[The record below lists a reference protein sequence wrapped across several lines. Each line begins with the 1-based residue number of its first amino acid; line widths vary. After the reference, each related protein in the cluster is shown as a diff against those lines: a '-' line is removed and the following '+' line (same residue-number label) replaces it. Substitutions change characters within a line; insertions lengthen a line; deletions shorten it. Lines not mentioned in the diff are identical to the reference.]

1 MQVGKSVRRVDAL
14 DKVRGSE
21 VFVDDISL
29 PRMLYAFVVRS
40 TKAHAKILRIGTS
53 SAEKIPGV
61 ISVLTAKDVPG
72 ENVIPVVF
80 NDQPLLADGLVRYI
94 GEPVALVAAE
104 TLLGAKRAASE
115 VEIEY
120 EEFPAVF
127 DLLEARNNPK
137 VKIFGDDNIIK
148 YEQVVK
154 GNTKNAFDKCDTI
167 VEKEY
172 NTPCQ
177 EHAYLETQGVIAEP
191 LQEDVMRVSGSM
203 QCPFYVR
210 EALAV
215 TLGIPLS
222 KAHVIQTTT
231 GGAFGGKED
240 MPSLPACQAA
250 LLAHHSKRPV
260 KLIYSRDE
268 DISVTSKRHAS
279 YIKSKYGADK
289 DGKLIATEV
298 EYVIDGGAY
307 STLSPVVLFRGV
319 IHAVGPYKCE
329 NVSVQGYAVATNNV
343 PAGAF
348 RGFGSPQV
356 LFAAER
362 QMDELAKKLG
372 ISPFEIRRKNLLQK
386 GDATITGQILP
397 WSVGAIETLE
407 KAEERRQVSGVRLEG
422 RCPQRPNEGEER
434 CQVSGVRLEGRCP
447 QRPNEGEE
455 RCRVSGVRCQNK
467 DSKDSKDGNTPIL
480 HSDSPPYEGGV
491 AEGRGGSPILQ
502 HSNTPN
508 SNDRAYGVGLSTIYY
523 GVGLGA
529 GGEHLSRTG
538 AVMEINNDGSVSFAV
553 GTTEMGQGMKTV
565 LSQIV
570 AEELG
575 IDYST
580 VYILPTD
587 TTRVPDSGPTVASRA
602 TTMSG
607 RAAQNAAK
615 ILKERLIS
623 VAGKILSAKVE
634 DINIRNSFVFLN
646 DKKTEITFQNLI
658 DECGKRRISLSSAGW
673 HHPPHLKF
681 DWETGLGDAYNVYA
695 YATNIA
701 EVEVNKKT
709 GEVKAIRIIAAH
721 DVGKAVN
728 PQMVE
733 GQIQGGTLQGVGYA
747 LTENIIR
754 ENGKILNPNFST
766 YIIPTT
772 LDTPEIIPVI
782 VEDPYPDGPFGAKGF
797 GEQPLMGIAP
807 AVANAV
813 CDALNISI
821 NELPITPEMVW
832 GKVINIK

>member
-1 MQVGKSVRRVDAL
+1 MQIGKSVRRVDAL

-29 PRMLYAFVVRS
+29 PRMLHAVVVRS
-40 TKAHAKILRIGTS
+40 TKAHAKILRIDTS
-53 SAEKIPGV
+53 AAEKIPGV
-61 ISVLTAKDVPG
+61 VSVLTAKDVPG

-80 NDQPLLADGLVRYI
+80 NDQPLLADGIVRYI
-94 GEPVALVAAE
+94 GEPIALVAAE
-104 TLLGAKRAASE
+104 TLMTAKRAVSE

-120 EEFPAVF
+120 EELPAVF
-127 DLLEARNNPK
+127 DLLE
-137 VKIFGDDNIIK
+137 KIFGDDNIIK
-148 YEQVVK
+148 HEQIIK
-154 GNTKNAFDKCDTI
+154 GDVKNAFDKCDVI
-167 VEKEY
+167 VENEY
-172 NTPCQ
+172 RTPCQ

-191 LQEDVMRVSGSM
+191 LQGDVMRVSGSM

-210 EALAV
+210 GALAV

-222 KAHVIQTTT
+222 NAHVIQTST

-250 LLAHHSKRPV
+250 LLAYHARRPV

-279 YIKSKYGADK
+279 FVRSKYGADK
-289 DGKLIATEV
+289 NGKLLATEV

-329 NVSVQGYAVATNNV
+329 NVNVQGYAVATNNV

-356 LFAAER
+356 LFATER
-362 QMDELAKKLG
+362 QMDELAKELG
-372 ISPFEIRRKNLLQK
+372 ISPFEIRRKNLLRK

-407 KAEERRQVSGVRLEG
+407 KAA
-422 RCPQRPNEGEER
+422 ER
-434 CQVSGVRLEGRCP
+434 CQVSGVR
-447 QRPNEGEE
+447 
-455 RCRVSGVRCQNK
+455 CQEKDNKDGK
-467 DSKDSKDGNTPIL
+467 DSKVNTQYSTRNVQFQSAEIPLIPPL
-480 HSDSPPYEGGV
+480 EKGDYKEQSINSNNPQIQQSDSPPYEGGV
-491 AEGRGGSPILQ
+491 PACPAYAGEGRGGSPILQ
-502 HSNTPN
+502 RSNTPN
-508 SNDRAYGVGLSTIYY
+508 PNVYAYGIGLSTIYY

-529 GGEHLSRTG
+529 GGEHLARTG
-538 AVMEINNDGSVSFAV
+538 AVMEIHDDGSVSFAV

-580 VYILPTD
+580 IYILPTD

-623 VAGKILSAKVE
+623 VASDLLSAKE
-634 DINIRNSFVFLN
+634 KEIYIKNSFVFLN
-646 DKKTEITFQNLI
+646 DKKTEITFKQLI
-658 DECGKRRISLSSAGW
+658 DECAKRRISLSSAGW

-709 GEVKAIRIIAAH
+709 GEVKVIRIIAAH

-754 ENGKILNPNFST
+754 EKGKILNPNFST

-813 CDALNISI
+813 CNALDISI

-832 GKVINIK
+832 GKVRNPLIEIS

>member
-1 MQVGKSVRRVDAL
+1 MQVGKSVKRVDAL
-14 DKVRGSE
+14 DKVLGTE
-21 VFVDDISL
+21 NFVGDISL
-29 PRMLYAFVVRS
+29 PKMLHAVVVRS
-40 TKAHAKILRIGTS
+40 TKPHAKILRIDTS
-53 SAEKIPGV
+53 KAEKIPGI
-61 ISVLTAKDVPG
+61 ISILTSKDIPG

-80 NDQPLLADGLVRYI
+80 NDQPFLADKIVRYI
-94 GEPVALVAAE
+94 GEPIALIAAE
-104 TLLGAKRAASE
+104 NLQAAKHAAK
-115 VEIEY
+115 VVKIEY
-120 EEFPAVF
+120 EDLPAVF
-127 DLLEARNNPK
+127 NLLEARNNEK
-137 VKIFGDDNIIK
+137 VKIFGDDNIFK
-148 YEQVVK
+148 FEKVVK
-154 GNTKNAFDKCDTI
+154 GNIKNAFDKCAAI
-167 VEKEY
+167 VENEY
-172 NTPCQ
+172 RTPCQ

-191 LQEDVMRVSGSM
+191 LPGNVMRVSGSM

-210 EALAV
+210 EAVAV

-222 KAHVIQTTT
+222 NAHIIQTTT

-240 MPSLPACQAA
+240 MPSIPACQAA
-250 LLAHHSKRPV
+250 LLAYHSKCPV
-260 KLIYSRDE
+260 KLIYQRDE

-279 YIKSKYGADK
+279 YVKSKYGADK
-289 DGKLIATEV
+289 NGKLIAVEV

-329 NVSVQGYAVATNNV
+329 NVDVEGYAVATNNV

-372 ISPFEIRRKNLLQK
+372 ISPFEIRKINLVRK
-386 GDATITGQILP
+386 GDATITGQVLP
-397 WSVGAIETLE
+397 WSVGAMETLE
-407 KAEERRQVSGVRLEG
+407 KAEEKLREFNNQYPIINNQISSKEIPLNPPLEKG
-422 RCPQRPNEGEER
+422 DYKDQRT
-434 CQVSGVRLEGRCP
+434 
-447 QRPNEGEE
+447 
-455 RCRVSGVRCQNK
+455 K
-467 DSKDSKDGNTPIL
+467 DKDLIT
-480 HSDSPPYEGGV
+480 
-491 AEGRGGSPILQ
+491 
-502 HSNTPN
+502 
-508 SNDRAYGVGLSTIYY
+508 GVGVSTIYY

-529 GGEHLSRTG
+529 GGEQLARTG

-575 IDYST
+575 IDYSKI
-580 VYILPTD
+580 YILPTD

-607 RAAQNAAK
+607 RATQNAARV
-615 ILKERLIS
+615 LKLRLIS
-623 VAGKILSAKVE
+623 VAAELLSAEEK
-634 DINIRNSFVFLN
+634 DIFIRDNFVFLK
-646 DKKTEITFQNLI
+646 DEKMEITFQQLI
-658 DECGKRRISLSSAGW
+658 DECAKKRISLSSAGW
-673 HHPPHLKF
+673 HHPPHLIF
-681 DWETGLGDAYNVYA
+681 DWETGQGDAYNVFA
-695 YATNIA
+695 YAANIA

-709 GEVKAIRIIAAH
+709 GEVKVVRIIAAH

-754 ENGKILNPNFST
+754 ENGKIQNPNFST

-813 CDALNISI
+813 CNALDISI
-821 NELPITPEMVW
+821 TELPVTPEMVW
-832 GKVINIK
+832 GAISSIDKKCRLQPTKLFNKGIK

>member
-1 MQVGKSVRRVDAL
+1 MQVGKSVKRVDAR
-14 DKVRGSE
+14 DKVLGRE
-21 VFVDDISL
+21 NFVDDISL
-29 PRMLYAFVVRS
+29 PRMLHAAVVRS
-40 TKAHAKILRIGTS
+40 ENPHAKILRIDTS
-53 SAEKIPGV
+53 SAKKIPGV
-61 ISVLTAKDVPG
+61 VSVLTAKDIPG
-72 ENVIPVVF
+72 ENIIPVVF
-80 NDQPLLADGLVRYI
+80 NDQPLLADGIVRYV
-94 GEPVALVAAE
+94 GEPVALVAAKN
-104 TLLGAKRAASE
+104 LHAAKRAALE
-115 VEIEY
+115 VKIEY
-120 EEFPAVF
+120 KELPAVF
-127 DLLEARNNPK
+127 DLLEARNNK
-137 VKIFGDDNIIK
+137 NIKIFGNDNIIK
-148 YEQVVK
+148 YEQIINGDV
-154 GNTKNAFDKCDTI
+154 KNAFDTCAAI
-167 VEKEY
+167 VKNDY
-172 NTPCQ
+172 HTPCQ

-191 LQEDVMRVSGSM
+191 LAGEVMRVSGSM

-210 EALAV
+210 EAVAV

-222 KAHVIQTTT
+222 NAQIIQTAT

-240 MPSLPACQAA
+240 VPSLPACQAA
-250 LLAHHSKRPV
+250 LLAHHARLPV

-268 DISVTSKRHAS
+268 DITVTSKRHAS
-279 YIKSKYGADK
+279 YVRSKYGADEN
-289 DGKLIATEV
+289 GKLIAAEV

-319 IHAVGPYKCE
+319 MHAVGAYKCE
-329 NVSVQGYAVATNNV
+329 NVNVQGYAVATNNV

-372 ISPFEIRRKNLLQK
+372 ICPFEIRRINLLRK

-397 WSVGAIETLE
+397 WSVGAMETLE
-407 KAEERRQVSGVRLEG
+407 KAVEKREELNIQYPINNNQCSSKEIPLIPPLEKG
-422 RCPQRPNEGEER
+422 DYKEQ
-434 CQVSGVRLEGRCP
+434 STK
-447 QRPNEGEE
+447 
-455 RCRVSGVRCQNK
+455 NK
-467 DSKDSKDGNTPIL
+467 DQST
-480 HSDSPPYEGGV
+480 
-491 AEGRGGSPILQ
+491 
-502 HSNTPN
+502 
-508 SNDRAYGVGLSTIYY
+508 GVGISTIYY

-529 GGEHLSRTG
+529 GGEHLARTG

-553 GTTEMGQGMKTV
+553 GTAEIGQGMKTV

-575 IDYST
+575 TDYSM
-580 VYILPTD
+580 VHILPTD

-623 VAGKILSAKVE
+623 VAAELLSAKE
-634 DINIRNSFVFLN
+634 KDILIKNNFVFLN
-646 DKKTEITFQNLI
+646 DKKTEITFNRLI
-658 DECGKRRISLSSAGW
+658 DECNKKRISLSSAGW

-709 GEVKAIRIIAAH
+709 GEVKVIRIIAAH

-733 GQIQGGTLQGVGYA
+733 GQIQGGSLQGVGYA

-754 ENGKILNPNFST
+754 ENGKIKNPNFST

-772 LDTPEIIPVI
+772 LDTPEIIPLI
-782 VEDPYPDGPFGAKGF
+782 VEEPYPDGPFGAKGF

-813 CDALNISI
+813 CDALGISI

-832 GKVINIK
+832 KKLNNTK

>member
-1 MQVGKSVRRVDAL
+1 
-14 DKVRGSE
+14 
-21 VFVDDISL
+21 
-29 PRMLYAFVVRS
+29 
-40 TKAHAKILRIGTS
+40 
-53 SAEKIPGV
+53 
-61 ISVLTAKDVPG
+61 
-72 ENVIPVVF
+72 
-80 NDQPLLADGLVRYI
+80 
-94 GEPVALVAAE
+94 
-104 TLLGAKRAASE
+104 
-115 VEIEY
+115 
-120 EEFPAVF
+120 PAVF
-127 DLLEARNNPK
+127 DLLEARNNK
-137 VKIFGDDNIIK
+137 KIKIFGDDNIFK
-148 YEQVVK
+148 FEKVVK
-154 GNTKNAFDKCDTI
+154 GNTKTAFDKCAAI
-167 VEKEY
+167 VENEY
-172 NTPCQ
+172 KTPCQ

-191 LQEDVMRVSGSM
+191 LPGNVMRVSGSM

-210 EALAV
+210 EAVAI

-222 KAHVIQTTT
+222 NAHIIQTTT

-240 MPSLPACQAA
+240 MPSIPACQAA
-250 LLAHHSKRPV
+250 LLAYYSKRPV
-260 KLIYSRDE
+260 KLIYQRDE

-279 YIKSKYGADK
+279 YVKSKYGADK
-289 DGKLIATEV
+289 DGKLIAVEV

-329 NVSVQGYAVATNNV
+329 NVDVEGYAVATNNV

-372 ISPFEIRRKNLLQK
+372 ISPFEIRKINLVRK

-397 WSVGAIETLE
+397 WSVGAMETLE
-407 KAEERRQVSGVRLEG
+407 KAMERG
-422 RCPQRPNEGEER
+422 RKLNNQYPIINNQ
-434 CQVSGVRLEGRCP
+434 
-447 QRPNEGEE
+447 
-455 RCRVSGVRCQNK
+455 CQNRGKSCVCPNGTKTK
-467 DSKDSKDGNTPIL
+467 DLIT
-480 HSDSPPYEGGV
+480 
-491 AEGRGGSPILQ
+491 
-502 HSNTPN
+502 
-508 SNDRAYGVGLSTIYY
+508 GVGVSTIYY
-523 GVGLGA
+523 GVGLGV
-529 GGEHLSRTG
+529 GGEHLARTG

-575 IDYST
+575 IDYSM

-607 RAAQNAAK
+607 RAAQNAAG
-615 ILKERLIS
+615 ILKSRLIS
-623 VAGKILSAKVE
+623 VAAELLSAEEK
-634 DINIRNSFVFLN
+634 DILIKDNFVFYK
-646 DKKTEITFQNLI
+646 DEKTEITFQQLI
-658 DECGKRRISLSSAGW
+658 DECAKKRISLSSAGW
-673 HHPPHLKF
+673 HHPPHLIF
-681 DWETGLGDAYNVYA
+681 DWETGQGDAYNVYA

-709 GEVKAIRIIAAH
+709 GEVKIIRIIAAH

-733 GQIQGGTLQGVGYA
+733 GQIQGGTLQGIGYA

-754 ENGKILNPNFST
+754 ENGVIKNPNFST

-813 CDALNISI
+813 CNALDISI
-821 NELPITPEMVW
+821 NELPVTPEMVW
-832 GKVINIK
+832 GKINLKLETRKATGVCRLKLETRAVTTHGVQLVQSTKNVDCIQQNYYQ